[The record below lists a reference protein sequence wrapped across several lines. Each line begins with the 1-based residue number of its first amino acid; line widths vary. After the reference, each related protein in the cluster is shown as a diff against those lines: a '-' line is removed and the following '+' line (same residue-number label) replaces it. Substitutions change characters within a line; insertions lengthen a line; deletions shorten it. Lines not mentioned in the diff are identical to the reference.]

1 MSDPNQEPQQNSRLS
16 PQPAVVS
23 TLQRLTSFS
32 RSKKPALVF
41 PPPSWGLDD
50 EASHDESSSATK
62 VNTTSSAAD
71 GDAAPPPESAN
82 LAQTIRNLIDSL
94 PSVSLSSRGVD
105 TPVNTEVDPKGPP
118 VPDGVDKKL
127 MAWLSSEAVMN
138 GYMTGKDSVFGALDR
153 LKHPLRKGDT
163 PKGEASRKDEDPSE
177 QFGTEGIMM
186 YTPLVPTNESH
197 IVLAEEEEELE
208 YIDPEELERQL
219 AQKKKEQ
226 ETASASGGTK
236 PGSKSH
242 FWSFGREK
250 KSEVPQAQNIDT
262 AGPSR
267 IQSEVK
273 PKHIWVPSETDI
285 SVQVMW
291 WGYRIY
297 LPPPVIRTLDSGSIA
312 ATKRAAMITAALKWM
327 LDKIPQML
335 VPPTFRPA
343 LALFKRLAPFA
354 GYIGVFIAWSWKS
367 IKANDKGGG
376 VTLTATWLLTVA
388 LIPSS
393 WEVTPERSLAP
404 VPGSTP
410 TSSASKDRKK

>member
-1 MSDPNQEPQQNSRLS
+1 MSDPNQEPQQTTRLS
-16 PQPAVVS
+16 PQPAVMS

-71 GDAAPPPESAN
+71 SDAAPPPESAN

-163 PKGEASRKDEDPSE
+163 PKGEPSRKDEDPSE
-177 QFGTEGIMM
+177 QLGTEGIMM

-197 IVLAEEEEELE
+197 VVLAEEEEELE

-236 PGSKSH
+236 PSSKSH

-250 KSEVPQAQNIDT
+250 KPEVPQTQNIDT
-262 AGPSR
+262 AGPSQ
-267 IQSEVK
+267 IQPEVK

-291 WGYRIY
+291 WGYRMW
-297 LPPPVIRTLDSGSIA
+297 VQSSMSTSRFS
-312 ATKRAAMITAALKWM
+312 
-327 LDKIPQML
+327 
-335 VPPTFRPA
+335 
-343 LALFKRLAPFA
+343 
-354 GYIGVFIAWSWKS
+354 
-367 IKANDKGGG
+367 KG
-376 VTLTATWLLTVA
+376 L
-388 LIPSS
+388 
-393 WEVTPERSLAP
+393 
-404 VPGSTP
+404 
-410 TSSASKDRKK
+410 